1 MLVTPVYSPRSGSS
15 VDPADKIPLHLINS
29 PMSPLTHDGSGDKV
43 TAQEMETGD
52 GVEGKKKDDMND
64 KGMKAEGDGKGN
76 AVLFESTNNYFLSTK
91 KENNNNPKAR
101 EKKKRR
107 LKKMESVM
115 D

>member
-29 PMSPLTHDGSGDKV
+29 PMSPLAHDGSGDKV

-52 GVEGKKKDDMND
+52 GVEGKKKDDRDD

-76 AVLFESTNNYFLSTK
+76 VVEFECLSTY
-91 KENNNNPKAR
+91 NNVY
-101 EKKKRR
+101 
-107 LKKMESVM
+107 L
-115 D
+115 